1 LLECHRI
8 GIIQEIG
15 VVDAVGVLI
24 QRDKEVRRVGDGARF
39 EKLAIG
45 GEEIVP
51 AAGPRQFETKK

>member
-1 LLECHRI
+1 M
-8 GIIQEIG
+8 IQEIG